1 LDEIFNKKGKPS
13 VETHNGAISH
23 TLQDKINKDY
33 GIESLALK
41 RSASDIVN
49 AKEESPLFQS
59 IPLKKSYSTTAFDS
73 MPLQSGLQSLKL
85 PSFSHR
91 VSKRS
96 KFKHISRV
104 LSSVMSLKKM
114 KVERNGNIVEVN
126 TKHNEI
132 KNGFGNGY
140 TLVGKDVLVKADVKY
155 LQNISN
161 KDKNV
166 ENWDM
171 DLADIVLEKRRQI
184 INENRN
190 QFESVKTF
198 KDEYDLKYDEGKHKK
213 KRKKKEIRHNNFQK
227 TQDYLVRVNKRNN
240 NNE

>member
-1 LDEIFNKKGKPS
+1 
-13 VETHNGAISH
+13 
-23 TLQDKINKDY
+23 
-33 GIESLALK
+33 
-41 RSASDIVN
+41 
-49 AKEESPLFQS
+49 
-59 IPLKKSYSTTAFDS
+59 
-73 MPLQSGLQSLKL
+73 
-85 PSFSHR
+85 
-91 VSKRS
+91 
-96 KFKHISRV
+96 
-104 LSSVMSLKKM
+104 MSLKKM

-132 KNGFGNGY
+132 KNGFGNVY